1 MLKELPE
8 LREEVI
14 ASEVRDRDSEM
25 KAKPKVYADKKRNA
39 KESDIGPADK
49 VLVKQERQNKLSS
62 PFAPEPHKVATKTG
76 KSVVIE
82 SPDGVQL
89 KRNNTYVKKYE
100 ERIVGQDGKTTL
112 PVDLEPTE
120 SATEQEMANFPLL
133 LRPPRVKKLSEKFKD
148 FVMTLLF
155 ISEIVYCFI
164 TRLNHFTFSL
174 ENICTFGFPY

>member
-1 MLKELPE
+1 M
-8 LREEVI
+8 
-14 ASEVRDRDSEM
+14 
-25 KAKPKVYADKKRNA
+25 
-39 KESDIGPADK
+39 
-49 VLVKQERQNKLSS
+49 
-62 PFAPEPHKVATKTG
+62 
-76 KSVVIE
+76 
-82 SPDGVQL
+82 
-89 KRNNTYVKKYE
+89 KKYE

-133 LRPPRVKKLSEKFKD
+133 LRPPRVKKLPEKFKD